1 MQSNRKDH
9 DEPGW
14 QKIVLGVSGGIAAYK
29 TPELVRRLRER
40 GADVRVAMTEAA
52 KAFITPLSLQA
63 VSGYPVSDSLLD
75 PAAEAAMGHIE
86 LGKWADLVILA
97 PATADLIARVAA
109 GMAND
114 LVSTICLAT
123 PAPIAVLP
131 AMNQQ
136 MYRAAA
142 TQHNL
147 DVLASRGMLIW
158 GPDSGSQACGDVGPG
173 RMLDPLTIVDMAAA
187 HFSPVND
194 LQHLNIMIT
203 AGPTRE
209 PLDPVRYISNH
220 SSGKMGF
227 AIAAAAARRG
237 ANVTLVSGPVALPT
251 PPFVQRI
258 DVMTALEMEAAVQ
271 AAVQKQHIFIGCA
284 AVADYRA
291 AAVASEK
298 IKKQATQGDE
308 LTVKMV
314 KNPDIVAGVAALK
327 DKRPYVVG
335 FAAETNNVEEYA
347 RQKRIRKNLD
357 LICANDVSLS
367 TQGFNSDSN
376 ALHLFWQDGDKALPL
391 ERKALLGQLLL
402 DEIVTRYDEKIDV
415 KILDPRVGQQFPLP
429 TYATSGSAG
438 LDLRACLDDAVELAP
453 GATTL
458 VPTGL
463 AIHIAD
469 PSLAAV
475 MLPRSGLG
483 HKHGIVLGNLV
494 GLIDS
499 DYQGQLMVS
508 IWNRGQDSF
517 TIEPGE
523 RIAQMVF
530 VPVVQAEFN
539 LVEEFEATDRG
550 EGGFGH
556 SGRK

>member
-1 MQSNRKDH
+1 MMSLAGK
-9 DEPGW
+9 
-14 QKIVLGVSGGIAAYK
+14 KIVLGVSGGIAAYK

-123 PAPIAVLP
+123 PAPVAVLP

-147 DVLASRGMLIW
+147 GILASRGLLIW
-158 GPDSGSQACGDVGPG
+158 GPDSGSQACGDIGPG
-173 RMLDPLTIVDMAAA
+173 RMLDPLTIVDMAAE

-227 AIAAAAARRG
+227 AIAAAAAKRG
-237 ANVTLVSGPVALPT
+237 ANVTLVSGPVSLST
-251 PPFVQRI
+251 PPFVQRV

-271 AAVQKQHIFIGCA
+271 SAVQQQHIFIGCA

-291 AAVASEK
+291 ETVAHEK

-314 KNPDIVAGVAALK
+314 KNPDIIAGVAAL
-327 DKRPYVVG
+327 DANRPFVVG

-357 LICANDVSLS
+357 VICANDVSLS

-376 ALHLFWQDGDKALPL
+376 ALHLFWQDGDKVLPL
-391 ERKALLGQLLL
+391 ERKELLGQLLL

-508 IWNRGQDSF
+508 VWNRGQDSF